1 MTQLP
6 EKKDK
11 FREFSALF
19 SELNE
24 KEQDYALF
32 LLRSLALAK
41 TMPPK
46 KKYKENDKKK

>member
-11 FREFSALF
+11 FKEFSALF

-32 LLRSLALAK
+32 LLCSLALAQA
-41 TMPPK
+41 MPPK
-46 KKYKENDKKK
+46 KGYKECDKKE